1 MGKGNES
8 VCGEETMH
16 GCHCAKSWDY
26 MQETY
31 EECSNTKNFD
41 RRWCKIVDG
50 LSCDGSQKLPDG
62 NYFDTCWEVQTGD
75 ETVNGCKCKSKWEYN
90 GENITRRCIKT
101 GGHPKPWCAVKP
113 GCAKAQA
120 AGNGKDEWDTCKE
133 KDKETEKEKETE
145 KPEETQEKRPKLK
158 KKQKSKGR
166 RLCTSVTASSNG
178 GMATKLSQI
187 VQLRQIT
194 TL

>member
-1 MGKGNES
+1 MGISTTPNVTTVTMTTTFLNCTEEAKKGNES

-90 GENITRRCIKT
+90 GENITEVHQDWRSPETMVRCEA
-101 GGHPKPWCAVKP
+101 WL
-113 GCAKAQA
+113 
-120 AGNGKDEWDTCKE
+120 CKS
-133 KDKETEKEKETE
+133 
-145 KPEETQEKRPKLK
+145 P
-158 KKQKSKGR
+158 SGR
-166 RLCTSVTASSNG
+166 
-178 GMATKLSQI
+178 
-187 VQLRQIT
+187 
-194 TL
+194 